1 MIINKDH
8 IINVNVSLCC
18 SCTYVYNGVCC
29 IQNIA
34 FSHPPI
40 LVRCSFLVD
49 CGVSLCGGQGHVP
62 EVLHSY
68 VVTATGP
75 TPLHLHGSR
84 GEHDTETK
92 GE

>member
-1 MIINKDH
+1 MQTCND
-8 IINVNVSLCC
+8 VLS
-18 SCTYVYNGVCC
+18 

-34 FSHPPI
+34 FFHSVI
-40 LVRCSFLVD
+40 LVHCSFPID

-75 TPLHLHGSR
+75 TPLRLHGSR
-84 GEHDTETK
+84 GEHDSETE
-92 GE
+92 GEQCRHGNHDCRIVSHT